1 MEPEKKS
8 GNSPPNLQHPS
19 SNFFFGGGFNI
30 FFFRGWEKTTK
41 LDSTFPSKSC
51 FSPGVEQFSRQCGGR
66 WFRGGGGKSSDQFTT
81 LVICNMHIYIYVY
94 TIYIYIFI
102 FTEREGVHEK
112 LSLMFSYTTSYRN
125 NIYIYTPGMY
135 IYQLGWFLYI
145 YIHIYVTYTTLST
158 FGSWKKKSAVKEP
171 RFISRLYNSP
181 RVHGSPLLN
190 WERRQAEKIAGWL
203 RVF

>member
-1 MEPEKKS
+1 MEAEKFS
-8 GNSPPNLQHPS
+8 GNSPPNLQHPIS
-19 SNFFFGGGFNI
+19 IFFGGVQQ
-30 FFFRGWEKTTK
+30 FFFLGMRKNNEARLEFPIQK
-41 LDSTFPSKSC
+41 LFLPR
-51 FSPGVEQFSRQCGGR
+51 SRAVLQAVWWQMISRCGY
-66 WFRGGGGKSSDQFTT
+66 SSDQFTT
-81 LVICNMHIYIYVY
+81 LVIWYTYIHMQIYTYIYIYR
-94 TIYIYIFI
+94 
-102 FTEREGVHEK
+102 ERERESMK
-112 LSLMFSYTTSYRN
+112 SSFFMFSYTTSYRN
-125 NIYIYTPGMY
+125 NIYIYTHLVC
-135 IYQLGWFLYI
+135 IYTNLGDLYI